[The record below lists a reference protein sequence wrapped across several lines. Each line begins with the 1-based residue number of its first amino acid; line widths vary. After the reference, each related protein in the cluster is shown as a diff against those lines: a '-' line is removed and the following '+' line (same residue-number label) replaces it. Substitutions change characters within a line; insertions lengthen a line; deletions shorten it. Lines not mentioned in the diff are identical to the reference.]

1 METNE
6 LDDWKTKAEAAEIL
20 QCSEKSIERLASQK
34 KVEKRQRRIPGRRPL
49 PVFNAEDI
57 ERIRQETM
65 SPEAFPLPQGQTK
78 ALAKRSAGNFAEVFA
93 RLVAN
98 ADNGKISPTQK
109 VYLSLNEAVE
119 YSGLPRAWLLR
130 KIKSGGLDAI
140 KAAGWKI
147 RRTELEAL

>member
-1 METNE
+1 METKQ
-6 LDDWKTKAEAAEIL
+6 LDPWKTKAEAAEIL

-49 PVFNAEDI
+49 PVFNPEDI

-65 SPEAFPLPQGQTK
+65 SPEAFPIPEQQSQ
-78 ALAKRSAGNFAEVFA
+78 ALVKRSVGNWGQVFA

-98 ADNGKISPTQK
+98 VDAGKISPTEK
-109 VYLSLNEAVE
+109 IYLNLDEAVE

-130 KIKSGGLDAI
+130 KIKGGELPAM